1 MPLLGL
7 VKWRWNIIVPS
18 SLFPLNL
25 EGMRWNWN
33 FVSSFRH
40 KISKIPTM
48 EWRFFPLCSILLHWI
63 HFIPSL
69 CINPKI
75 ARRSYFI
82 SIIFLILLY
91 IKSYYQYGSLYFS
104 SPFFGYLK
112 HAILF
117 GFQLIL
123 HTISMLSMFLSCY
136 LLELVL
142 RSQNSRIRICFIKL
156 WWGKKAFMI

>member
-104 SPFFGYLK
+104 SPFFWLFETCYPFRVSTYIAYYF
-112 HAILF
+112 HALNVSI
-117 GFQLIL
+117 
-123 HTISMLSMFLSCY
+123 MLS
-136 LLELVL
+136 
-142 RSQNSRIRICFIKL
+142 IRISTQKSEQ
-156 WWGKKAFMI
+156 